1 MLRAGV
7 SVLQTVAQIQPATCL
22 CKVYWNTATH
32 LHLHTA
38 YGYLGAI
45 VAELSCDRPCG
56 LQSLNY
62 LLSSPLQK
70 KFANPSLDE
79 KEITRAAGFQS
90 SAACHYSEKQSQQE

>member
-1 MLRAGV
+1 MQRGVGLLRAGV
-7 SVLQTVAQIQPATCL
+7 SVLQPVAQIQPATCL
-22 CKVYWNTATH
+22 CKVYWNTATY

-45 VAELSCDRPCG
+45 VAELSCDRLCG

-70 KFANPSLDE
+70 SLP
-79 KEITRAAGFQS
+79 IPP
-90 SAACHYSEKQSQQE
+90 